1 METAPLDLL
10 ADARTP
16 GLIEFLTA
24 ARNSGQRIGAVSDYP
39 AQAKLTALGVRDLFD
54 VVVCAQDA
62 GVQALKPEPAG
73 ILLALQQLGVTPD
86 AAVYIG
92 DRPEVDGEAARR
104 AGVRF
109 VWMGPQDSYRE
120 VAAAIGVR

>member
-1 METAPLDLL
+1 METAPLDLM
-10 ADARTP
+10 AGARTP
-16 GLIEFLTA
+16 GLMEFLATA
-24 ARNSGQRIGAVSDYP
+24 KNRGQRIGAVSDYP
-39 AQAKLTALGVRDLFD
+39 AQAKLTALGVRDFFD
-54 VVVCAQDA
+54 VVVCAQDG

-73 ILLALQQLGVTPD
+73 ILLALKQLGVTPD

-109 VWMGPQDSYRE
+109 VWIGPKDNYHE
-120 VAAAIGVR
+120 VASAIGKR